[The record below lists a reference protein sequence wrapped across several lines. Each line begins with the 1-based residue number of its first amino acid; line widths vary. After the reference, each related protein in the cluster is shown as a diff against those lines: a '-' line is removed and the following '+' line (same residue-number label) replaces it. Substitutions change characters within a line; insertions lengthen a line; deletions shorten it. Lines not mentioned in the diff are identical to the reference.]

1 MDIGKFIDEYV
12 KASSQQKKDSLIK
25 KHVVATYI
33 PYETK
38 MAESVNIVNASC
50 YVTVDDKKR
59 FVMNTPLRYSLFM
72 KEVIMLY
79 TDLEFD
85 TTNFMIQFNLLLQ
98 YNILSKIIMVIGK
111 DYEEFQSVM
120 NMTIED
126 TLQNERS
133 IVSYFETIT
142 DGFAKTFNE
151 MYKGLEGEIQK
162 YMADLIAAS
171 SETEFT
177 ES

>member
-1 MDIGKFIDEYV
+1 MDIGKFITDYT
-12 KASSQQKKDSLIK
+12 KATSPQIKEGMIK

-38 MAESVNIVNASC
+38 MAEARNIIENSAFK
-50 YVTVDDKKR
+50 TINGKR
-59 FVMNTPLRYSLFM
+59 TFWIDTPTRWVLFV
-72 KEVIMLY
+72 KDIIELY
-79 TDLEFD
+79 TDLVWD
-85 TTNFMIQFNLLLQ
+85 QTNVLLQFNLLEQ
-98 YNILSKIIMVIGK
+98 YGITEKIIEQIGS
-111 DYEEFQSVM
+111 DYKSFEAVL
-120 NMTIED
+120 NMTLDD

-151 MYKGLEGEIQK
+151 MYKGLEGEVQK

-171 SETEFT
+171 SEKEFT